1 MTDAMRLGKA
11 GENMVCRYVLQKGMK
26 LLARNYRAGKGEVDL
41 IALDGGK
48 DSLQYEFRDGCRG
61 SWIPQAANIDSDRTT
76 LHCGAPA
83 L

>member
-1 MTDAMRLGKA
+1 
-11 GENMVCRYVLQKGMK
+11 MK

-41 IALDGGK
+41 IALDGK
-48 DSLQYEFRDGCRG
+48 TVVFIEVKTRSNMNFRDGCRG